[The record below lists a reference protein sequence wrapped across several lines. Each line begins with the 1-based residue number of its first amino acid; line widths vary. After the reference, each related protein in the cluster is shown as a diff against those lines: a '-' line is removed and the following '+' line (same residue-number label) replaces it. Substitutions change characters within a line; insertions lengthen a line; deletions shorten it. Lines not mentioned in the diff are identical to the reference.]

1 MIKQQND
8 FFKQVNKE
16 LDECFANGSLEK
28 SDKIFITSSLNGIS
42 FDEIL
47 KLTPNIQQA
56 LDIVMFYSG
65 ISFQTNDGTL
75 VYNSSDLENVEH
87 ILNMELTSPMH
98 NTSVNHND
106 FNF

>member
-1 MIKQQND
+1 
-8 FFKQVNKE
+8 
-16 LDECFANGSLEK
+16 
-28 SDKIFITSSLNGIS
+28 
-42 FDEIL
+42 
-47 KLTPNIQQA
+47 
-56 LDIVMFYSG
+56 MFYSG

-106 FNF
+106 FNFKIYDLDLVIYRVCAVFFVIISFISFIICLINQIVNKFKNRVLNTLLGFKFCY